1 MQELVETSSACDRS
15 RSWSTLG
22 PHSARTVL
30 TQRGNG
36 PGDRAPPKHFLEGQ
50 IGRSL
55 ASLRA
60 QFGRAAFR
68 ASFRFPRACR
78 PHHPCAPCNA
88 GAAAAQRHRDADAL
102 GPDSQMRENRGNGN
116 GRPHR
121 TIYWRI
127 TDGKLLD
134 LDRRG
139 PRSRQ
144 GRELSGSGT
153 GTVPCVRPA
162 GHRVDSRSRSTLR
175 LSRTLPT
182 RSWPAGPEHSPY
194 QPLPCLAPK
203 FSMWSLRPPYRGF
216 PGLLCLVCLHSGLQQ
231 DAGDLGLLLC

>member
-30 TQRGNG
+30 SQGQT
-36 PGDRAPPKHFLEGQ
+36 DRATEPRQTFLLEGQ
-50 IGRSL
+50 IGS
-55 ASLRA
+55 AFASSLRA
-60 QFGRAAFR
+60 QFGRAPFR
-68 ASFRFPRACR
+68 ASFRFRA
-78 PHHPCAPCNA
+78 PVAPPCAPCNA

-121 TIYWRI
+121 TIYWR
-127 TDGKLLD
+127 
-134 LDRRG
+134 
-139 PRSRQ
+139 RQ
-144 GRELSGSGT
+144 TGS
-153 GTVPCVRPA
+153 A
-162 GHRVDSRSRSTLR
+162 GHGQKKDLVTSRSRINWLRHWRRAVCAATVSTLDRGPLR
-175 LSRTLPT
+175 LSRTLAT

-216 PGLLCLVCLHSGLQQ
+216 PGLLCLVCLHS
-231 DAGDLGLLLC
+231 DPSARRR